1 MRGRTK
7 IDIDPQRR
15 QRSLVMPSVFLPSQL
30 AAGLAALAAA
40 GLLAGCEKT
49 TTVTQTPGG
58 TVTTTTIAPSLQ
70 ASEAMREINASVTR
84 AASAIQS
91 SEAASQAL
99 TEAGN
104 VIEDGVIT
112 TKVKTA
118 LLTDPDIK
126 GLHIEVDT
134 HDGVVTLTGTVD
146 KAANLDRAARI
157 ARDTG
162 GVKSVHNQLVVK
174 TSA

>member
-1 MRGRTK
+1 MSSIVR
-7 IDIDPQRR
+7 PV
-15 QRSLVMPSVFLPSQL
+15 SCLVV
-30 AAGLAALAAA
+30 AALAATA
-40 GLLAGCEKT
+40 LLAACDKT

-58 TVTTTTIAPSLQ
+58 TITTTTISPSLQ
-70 ASEAMREINASVTR
+70 ASQAIGEINASVAH
-84 AASAIQS
+84 AASAIES

-99 TEAGN
+99 TKAGT

-118 LLTDPDIK
+118 LLTDPDVK

-134 HDGVVTLTGTVD
+134 RDGVVTLTGSVD
-146 KAANLDRAARI
+146 KAASRDLAAHI
-157 ARDTG
+157 ASDTG
-162 GVKSVHNQLVVK
+162 GVKSVVNQLVVK